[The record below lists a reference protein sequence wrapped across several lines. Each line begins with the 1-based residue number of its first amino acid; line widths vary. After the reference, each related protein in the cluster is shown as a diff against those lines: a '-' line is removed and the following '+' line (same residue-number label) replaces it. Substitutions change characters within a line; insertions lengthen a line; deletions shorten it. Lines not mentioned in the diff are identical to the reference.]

1 MRHYTKPV
9 SDIEFEAFGLPKPQ
23 GSKKAFKT
31 KQGRIVLVEAA
42 GKPHKV
48 WREVVAEAARVV
60 APQEPLLGPIR
71 VEVELFLP
79 RAKSNNDQFP
89 IYRND
94 LDKLVRSVL
103 DSMTGIIFKDDGQV
117 VQLIASKHYSDNRD
131 DGAKI
136 CVRALKT
143 ST

>member
-1 MRHYTKPV
+1 MRRHKKPV
-9 SDIEFEAFGLPKPQ
+9 PEIVFEAFGLPKPQ

-48 WREVVAEAARVV
+48 WREVVAEAARTV
-60 APQEPLLGPIR
+60 APEQPLLGPVR
-71 VEVELFLP
+71 VEVDLYLP
-79 RAKSNNDQFP
+79 RAKTNKDKFP

-94 LDKLVRSVL
+94 LDKLIRSVL

-117 VQLIASKHYSDNRD
+117 VELIASKSYSDIRP
-131 DGAKI
+131 DGARI
-136 CVRALKT
+136 CVRVLAN
-143 ST
+143 

>member
-1 MRHYTKPV
+1 MRRYSKSLP
-9 SDIEFEAFGLPKPQ
+9 DIEFEAFGLPKPQ

-31 KQGRIVLVEAA
+31 KTGRIVLVEAA

-48 WREVVAEAARVV
+48 WREVVADAARTV
-60 APQEPLLGPIR
+60 APMELITGPVR

-79 RAKSNNDQFP
+79 RAKSNTDPFP

-103 DSMTGIIFKDDGQV
+103 DSMTGVIFKDDGQV
-117 VQLIASKHYSDNRD
+117 VELIGSKRFSDDRA
-131 DGAKI
+131 DGARV
-136 CVRALKT
+136 CVRALT
-143 ST
+143 R

>member
-1 MRHYTKPV
+1 MRRYSKSLPEIT
-9 SDIEFEAFGLPKPQ
+9 FEAFGLPKPQ

-48 WREVVAEAARVV
+48 WREVVAEAAREV
-60 APQEPLLGPIR
+60 APPELFTGPVR
-71 VEVELFLP
+71 VEVDLFLP
-79 RAKSNNDQFP
+79 RAKSNNDKFP

-94 LDKLVRSVL
+94 LDKLIRSVL

-117 VQLIASKHYSDNRD
+117 VELVASKSYSDSRA

-136 CVRALKT
+136 CVRVLT
-143 ST
+143 N